1 MANANTK
8 NVRQVVD
15 GKSFLPVLQGK
26 QKSIDSQKTIIWH
39 YPNNWTNINLKGI
52 SWASAIRQ
60 GDWKLIY
67 FHKQQTLELFNLSK
81 DIEEQH
87 DLSGIEHAKT
97 KALAHLLT
105 QKLKER
111 GAAMPLWLSNG
122 QTIAWPNEIFELSN
136 ANKVIK

>member
-1 MANANTK
+1 
-8 NVRQVVD
+8 
-15 GKSFLPVLQGK
+15 LQGK
-26 QKSIDSQKTIIWH
+26 QKNIDEQKTIIWH

-67 FHKQQTLELFNLSK
+67 FHKQQTLELYNLSK

-87 DLSGIEHAKT
+87 DLSNVEHAKT

-111 GAAMPLWLSNG
+111 GAAMPSWLSNG

-136 ANKVIK
+136 TNKVIK

>member
-1 MANANTK
+1 MANAKTK
-8 NVRQVVD
+8 TVTQVVD

-26 QKSIDSQKTIIWH
+26 QKNIDEQKTIIWH

-67 FHKQQTLELFNLSK
+67 FHKHQTLELYNLSK

-87 DLSGIEHAKT
+87 DLSNVEHAKT
-97 KALAHLLT
+97 KALANLLT
-105 QKLKER
+105 QTLKDR
-111 GAAMPLWLSNG
+111 GAAMPSWLSNG

-136 ANKVIK
+136 TNKVIK